1 MDEQQTPIVYVVDDD
16 PAVCRSLGLLIKGV
30 GLDVCTYNTA
40 EDFLAGFDRDRPG
53 CLVVDVRM
61 PGMSGLDLQH
71 QLNEEGINLPA
82 IVITG
87 HGDIPMAV
95 DAMKAGVVDFV
106 EKPFRDQL
114 LLDNVQKALQLGAQ
128 SRNRQ
133 AISTDIETK
142 ASHLTPREEEVMN
155 LLIDGRSSKT
165 IAYELG
171 ISQKTVDFHRAHILE
186 KMEVDS
192 VVELVLLTRQPQPV

>member
-1 MDEQQTPIVYVVDDD
+1 MDNETPIVYVVDDD
-16 PAVCRSLGLLIKGV
+16 QAVCRSLGLLIQGV
-30 GLDVCTYNTA
+30 GLEVQTFNTA
-40 EDFLAGFDRDRPG
+40 EDFLASYDPIRPG

-61 PGMSGLDLQH
+61 PGMSGLDLQRK
-71 QLNEEGINLPA
+71 LVEEGINLPS

-95 DAMKAGVVDFV
+95 DAMKNGMVDFV

-114 LLDNVQKALQLGAQ
+114 LLDDVQKALQIDAIAR
-128 SRNRQ
+128 SRE
-133 AISTDIETK
+133 AMKSDIETK
-142 ASHLTPREEEVMN
+142 TSHLTPREEEIMN
-155 LLIDGRSSKT
+155 LLVGGSSSKT

-186 KMEVDS
+186 KMSVDS
-192 VVELVLLTRQPQPV
+192 VVELVLLTRQPQLA